1 MLSEEISVMR
11 LRALA
16 AAAVLAIAAP
26 AFAQTDQPAPEQG
39 QQQGQHQG
47 ASPEMRE
54 AMQAM
59 RKACEADMKSLC
71 ADAQSS
77 GDRRAVGQCLRQNAD
92 KVSPDCKAAMEK
104 MRSLRRPQP
113 QPQ

>member
-1 MLSEEISVMR
+1 MR
-11 LRALA
+11 LCALA

-26 AFAQTDQPAPEQG
+26 AFAQTDQQAGQPAPEQG
-39 QQQGQHQG
+39 QHQG
-47 ASPEMRE
+47 VSPEVRD

-59 RKACEADMKSLC
+59 HKACEADMKSLC

-92 KVSPDCKAAMEK
+92 KVSADCKAAMEK
-104 MRSLRRPQP
+104 MRSLRRPEP

>member
-1 MLSEEISVMR
+1 MR
-11 LRALA
+11 LRIVA
-16 AAAVLAIAAP
+16 AAAVLAFAAP
-26 AFAQTDQPAPEQG
+26 AFAQDQPANSP
-39 QQQGQHQG
+39 
-47 ASPEMRE
+47 SPEMRD

-59 RKACEADMKSLC
+59 RKACDTDIKNLC

-92 KVSPDCKAAMEK
+92 KVSPDCKSAMEK
-104 MRSLRRPQP
+104 MRSMRRPQ